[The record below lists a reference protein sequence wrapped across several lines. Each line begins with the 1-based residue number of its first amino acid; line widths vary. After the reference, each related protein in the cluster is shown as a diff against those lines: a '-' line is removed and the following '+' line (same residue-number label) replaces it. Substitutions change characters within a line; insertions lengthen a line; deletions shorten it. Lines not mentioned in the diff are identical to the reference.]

1 MPPCQPAGPLLVNA
15 KFGLPQAQSR
25 ARCALMEGSGNP
37 MDETQPPASPDPRP
51 APPESIHAFADA
63 ELALRP
69 LPPWAWLGASFRGGF
84 RASGLHLL
92 AAWAFFEICTS
103 AAWAIHLRGFT
114 SFAGGWSALP
124 QHWGEMLS
132 AKDLWNLAVN
142 GEMGREPFGTA
153 VPCLA
158 AFGLA
163 WMFWASWRHQAE
175 EAALP
180 ARLRDWILGL
190 FDALVIGLVPL
201 LLPFLLVSKLLTA
214 SASTGIPGLGWLA
227 FIGRPLL
234 LLAFVSALMGQWWL
248 CRLNRAAAA
257 GDSFAT
263 FLAAYPRHLK
273 DSFLRL
279 WSHPV
284 QWTALHLGGAALR
297 AGLTFGALFLGWRWG
312 GGGSGR
318 VWAFLGV
325 QVLAT
330 LVNAFLLGWLLRLTA
345 RYWRRRRE
353 VGQALAA
360 LEAARTPS
368 ILATD
373 RVEAS

>member
-1 MPPCQPAGPLLVNA
+1 
-15 KFGLPQAQSR
+15 
-25 ARCALMEGSGNP
+25 
-37 MDETQPPASPDPRP
+37 MDETQPPDSPDPRP

-92 AAWAFFEICTS
+92 AAWAFFEVCTS
-103 AAWAIHLRGFT
+103 AAWAVHLRGFT

-201 LLPFLLVSKLLTA
+201 LLPFLLVSKLLSP
-214 SASTGIPGLGWLA
+214 SASPGTGRQKSDP
-227 FIGRPLL
+227 
-234 LLAFVSALMGQWWL
+234 
-248 CRLNRAAAA
+248 
-257 GDSFAT
+257 
-263 FLAAYPRHLK
+263 
-273 DSFLRL
+273 
-279 WSHPV
+279 
-284 QWTALHLGGAALR
+284 R
-297 AGLTFGALFLGWRWG
+297 AGPPRPDGARSTAPDGTRGAGSCPSG
-312 GGGSGR
+312 GGDRPRGR
-318 VWAFLGV
+318 SRR
-325 QVLAT
+325 
-330 LVNAFLLGWLLRLTA
+330 NPP
-345 RYWRRRRE
+345 RRR
-353 VGQALAA
+353 
-360 LEAARTPS
+360 P
-368 ILATD
+368 D
-373 RVEAS
+373 